1 MLIIFSVNRYCTAGA
16 GIILP
21 LPFINRTGRPYW
33 RYFVNRFRDERLL
46 VRTAVMLCL
55 ALLITTFPA
64 VSSPQGTG
72 EHTITNY
79 EILEKIAGE
88 TLDELAVNMP
98 SIARETIVLIRK
110 EGGIGSGID
119 KVFENELVRKMTGA
133 GLRIA
138 SKSADLDQ
146 TETSEYIFSYQ
157 IITYY
162 VKYPDIGR
170 SYWVGAKEVDRLAE
184 VGIFA
189 KLIDSSSGEIVWVGE
204 AQKKYEDRIAYT
216 LLDRV
221 EDPDRD
227 FTVPVRDEIKWSRFV
242 EPVVVTGIVVGL
254 VYLFFSNQD
263 SN

>member
-1 MLIIFSVNRYCTAGA
+1 M
-16 GIILP
+16 
-21 LPFINRTGRPYW
+21 
-33 RYFVNRFRDERLL
+33 NRFRDERLL
-46 VRTAVMLCL
+46 VRTAAMLCL

-79 EILEKIAGE
+79 EVLEKIAGE
-88 TLDELAVNMP
+88 ALDELAVNMP
-98 SIARETIVLIRK
+98 SIAKETVVLIRK
-110 EGGIGSGID
+110 EGGVGSGID
-119 KVFENELVRKMTGA
+119 QVFENELVRKMTGA

-138 SKSADLDQ
+138 DKKADANQ
-146 TETSEYIFSYQ
+146 AETSEYIFSYQ

-170 SYWVGAKEVDRLAE
+170 SYWVGAKEVERLAE
-184 VGIFA
+184 VAIFV
-189 KLIDSSSGEIVWVGE
+189 KLLDSSTGEIVWVGE
-204 AQKKYEDRIAYT
+204 AQKKYEDRIAYS
-216 LLDRV
+216 LLERV

-242 EPVVVTGIVVGL
+242 EPVIVTGIVVGL

>member
-1 MLIIFSVNRYCTAGA
+1 MS
-16 GIILP
+16 
-21 LPFINRTGRPYW
+21 
-33 RYFVNRFRDERLL
+33 RFRDERLL
-46 VRTAVMLCL
+46 VRMAVVLCL

-88 TLDELAVNMP
+88 ALDELAVNMP
-98 SIARETIVLIRK
+98 SIAKDTVLLIRK

-119 KVFENELVRKMTGA
+119 KVFENELVKKMKEA

-138 SKSADLDQ
+138 SRVADTDQ
-146 TETSEYIFSYQ
+146 TETSEYVFSYQ
-157 IITYY
+157 IISYS
-162 VKYPDIGR
+162 VEYPDIGR
-170 SYWVGAKEVDRLAE
+170 SYWVGAKEVERLAE

-189 KLIDSSSGEIVWVGE
+189 KLLDSGTGEIVWVGE
-204 AQKKYEDRIAYT
+204 AQKKYEDRIAYS
-216 LLDRV
+216 LLSRV
-221 EDPDRD
+221 EDPERD
-227 FTVPVRDEIKWSRFV
+227 FTVPARDEIKWSRFV
-242 EPVVVTGIVVGL
+242 EPVIVTGIVVGL

>member
-1 MLIIFSVNRYCTAGA
+1 M
-16 GIILP
+16 
-21 LPFINRTGRPYW
+21 
-33 RYFVNRFRDERLL
+33 NRFRDERLL
-46 VRTAVMLCL
+46 VRTVSMLCL
-55 ALLITTFPA
+55 ALVITTLSA

-72 EHTITNY
+72 EQTITNY

-88 TLDELAVNMP
+88 ALDELAVNMP
-98 SIARETIVLIRK
+98 SIASETVILIRK
-110 EGGIGSGID
+110 EGGVSSGID
-119 KVFENELVRKMTGA
+119 KVFENQLVRKMTGA

-138 SKSADLDQ
+138 DKTAAGDQ

-170 SYWVGAKEVDRLAE
+170 SYWVGAKEVERLAE
-184 VGIFA
+184 VAIFA
-189 KLIDSSSGEIVWVGE
+189 KLLDSSSGEIVWVGE
-204 AQKKYEDRIAYT
+204 AQKKYEDRIAYS
-216 LLDRV
+216 LLERV

-227 FTVPVRDEIKWSRFV
+227 FTVPVRDEIKWSRLV